1 MRPDKPEPLR
11 DFLVPARGLDVAALA
26 RLFDDATNSYKH
38 LFFRA
43 ILDEFRGGGFTN
55 RAFSLA
61 RLAAGMLAAAWYPC
75 RVHRLSLGVQD
86 DAEPFDLVAV
96 DIPIG
101 LLDAF
106 EIGGR
111 CCDRNARMLLGVRG
125 SSVFPAPVR
134 PVLAAPSYVD
144 ACDRSRK
151 SAPAGKAISK
161 QSFAICGKIAEVD
174 HLLRAR
180 RDLLDIVREV
190 HPEVCFLEMTGAPMP
205 YSKRKEVGW
214 HGKRFA
220 RVSPTWTTWSNRDD
234 DRACRKRTSSTPLSP
249 VGRHCDWP
257 TARDGAWSN
266 RYRAT
271 PSGYR

>member
-1 MRPDKPEPLR
+1 MGRVAGVDG
-11 DFLVPARGLDVAALA
+11 ARGGWAVVVDDSGRRSVRKVEFL
-26 RLFDDATNSYKH
+26 RSLF
-38 LFFRA
+38 
-43 ILDEFRGGGFTN
+43 
-55 RAFSLA
+55 
-61 RLAAGMLAAAWYPC
+61 
-75 RVHRLSLGVQD
+75 D

-111 CCDRNARMLLGVRG
+111 CCDRSARMLLGVRG

-205 YSKRKEVGW
+205 YSKRKQVGW
-214 HGKRFA
+214 HSRREA
-220 RVSPTWTTWSNRDD
+220 L
-234 DRACRKRTSSTPLSP
+234 RACFPDMDDLVEQGRRQGLPKEDVIDAATACWSALRLADGKGRSLVEP
-249 VGRHCDWP
+249 VP
-257 TARDGAWSN
+257 RDSFGLPMTIWA
-266 RYRAT
+266 
-271 PSGYR
+271 